1 MTEEGNS
8 ITCNDED
15 INYDGTIPSAYANSS
30 MNLNYDSLSSFFF
43 HSIKKENG
51 YQELKR
57 YIILGKQEVFYII

>member
-30 MNLNYDSLSSFFF
+30 MNLNYDSSSSFFF
-43 HSIKKENG
+43 
-51 YQELKR
+51 
-57 YIILGKQEVFYII
+57 